1 MTERELRS
9 LIDGSRKDGFRSL
22 FQHYNGYVYAI
33 VWDHIRSV
41 GTHEDADECVSDVFT
56 EVFLQFDKIEEGKL
70 QSYIRTIA
78 KRKAID
84 CFRRLSAK
92 PPSSSLDDEDEAIQ
106 AASDDDVEQEHE
118 RAALRQVL
126 LDKIRLL
133 GEPDTTIVMMKYF
146 YDCKSDEIARV
157 VHLNHAT
164 VRQRLHRAMKRLQEL
179 LADEGITLSNG
190 G

>member
-41 GTHEDADECVSDVFT
+41 GTHEDADECLADVFT
-56 EVFLQFDKIEEGKL
+56 DVFLHFDKIEEGRL
-70 QSYIRTIA
+70 QSYIRTVA
-78 KRKAID
+78 KRKAVD

-92 PPSSSLDDEDEAIQ
+92 PPSSSMEDEEEAIQ
-106 AASDDDVEQEHE
+106 AASDTNVEQDYE
-118 RAALRQVL
+118 RTALRQIL

-157 VHLNHAT
+157 VHMNHAA

-179 LADEGITLSNG
+179 LSDEGISL
-190 G
+190 